1 MCRSLQLYTGH
12 IAKSP
17 PLKDNVADTDGEE
30 RISAGLKKAIADVPR
45 SRQFLYVPWNVKLGE
60 DCTIS

>member
-1 MCRSLQLYTGH
+1 LLQLYTGH

-30 RISAGLKKAIADVPR
+30 RISAGFKKATADVPR
-45 SRQFLYVPWNVKLGE
+45 SRQFLYVPWNIKLGE